1 MSKRVSVACLCLL
14 ILVLGIVSAC
24 GGGEEESTT
33 PASTSPSP
41 TTTAATTPPG
51 QTTTP
56 ASTTP
61 TSSTATGDELS
72 ELFSQWTGLDP
83 VHYDLTVSIT
93 GQPTIT
99 GHIWQTQSKQRMEYV
114 MEGETVVM
122 IYLLDEGIM
131 YMYYP
136 DQNMAMNMSLDT
148 SQMAQG
154 TMEGDM
160 ADILDHDPI
169 IAGTEYYD
177 GKECKVV
184 EFTSDDMSIKLWVWV
199 DTGFPIRTEGTNA
212 EGILTVMEY
221 TNIDFSDID
230 DSVFEIPEDV
240 QIMEM

>member
-1 MSKRVSVACLCLL
+1 
-14 ILVLGIVSAC
+14 
-24 GGGEEESTT
+24 
-33 PASTSPSP
+33 
-41 TTTAATTPPG
+41 
-51 QTTTP
+51 
-56 ASTTP
+56 
-61 TSSTATGDELS
+61 
-72 ELFSQWTGLDP
+72 
-83 VHYDLTVSIT
+83 
-93 GQPTIT
+93 
-99 GHIWQTQSKQRMEYV
+99 
-114 MEGETVVM
+114 
-122 IYLLDEGIM
+122 
-131 YMYYP
+131 MYYP